1 MPNDPDH
8 HGQGRAAHEE
18 AQALGVQKHAHG
30 DVDEWRHR
38 NDEDE
43 ERGPVTHAVDSD
55 RKDEVV
61 DEPGPRDPGEGSLV
75 QLPIGAKFGMD
86 REPSPQER
94 EELVRFAA
102 QADAEMRGPDDQDAE
117 DEDAGK

>member
-8 HGQGRAAHEE
+8 GQGRTAHEE
-18 AQALGVQKHAHG
+18 AQALGVQKHPHG

-43 ERGPVTHAVDSD
+43 ERGPVIHAEEPD
-55 RKDEVV
+55 REGEVF
-61 DEPGPRDPGEGSLV
+61 DEPGSRDAGEGTLV
-75 QLPIGAKFGMD
+75 KLPVGAKFGMD
-86 REPSPQER
+86 HEPSPQER

-102 QADAEMRGPDDQDAE
+102 EADAELRGQDDQDAE
-117 DEDAGK
+117 DETPGT